1 MLGDFNEILSSTDK
15 CGGNLVN
22 MKRAQIFKNCLDVCN
37 LIDLGFQGPKYT
49 WVNKLDIGHFI
60 QECLDRAFANQEW
73 FDLYSEASITHLTR
87 VHSDHYPIIISLD
100 KSPSL
105 RLTRPFRFQPV

>member
-22 MKRAQIFKNCLDVCN
+22 MKRAQIFKDCLDVCN

-87 VHSDHYPIIISLD
+87 VHSDHYPIIINLD
-100 KSPSL
+100 KSSSL
-105 RLTRPFRFQPV
+105 RLTRPFSFQPV